1 MDVDLV
7 LTADAATIDGSGKL
21 NLLGVFDQIS
31 VGRFPARHGRLSLV
45 LRFLGGVDDAGTH
58 QLTIKLSSPKS
69 KELVSLSGELKVSPG
84 RRSLQ
89 TGIRVPHVINLD
101 GIVFQ
106 EAGIHTFHILVDGR
120 HQATLPLTIVSR
132 GGGGAMA

>member
-7 LTADAATIDGSGKL
+7 LIADAATIDGSGKL

-31 VGRFPARHGRLSLV
+31 VARFPARHGRLSLV
-45 LRFLGGVDDAGTH
+45 LRFLGGANDAGTH
-58 QLTIKLSSPKS
+58 KLTIKLASPS
-69 KELVSLSGELKVSPG
+69 GKEIVSLSGELKVAPSPT
-84 RRSLQ
+84 SLQ

-106 EAGIHTFHILVDGR
+106 ESGIHTFHILVNGR

-132 GGGGAMA
+132 NLDAVVT